1 MWLTNRLSSMWSPG
15 TDMNKETQKIY
26 DDLMNLGET
35 LPMTPKQRDVLV
47 RAQLQLRLL
56 SEQVI
61 DFRERVYDE

>member
-1 MWLTNRLSSMWSPG
+1 
-15 TDMNKETQKIY
+15 MNKETQKIY